1 MAHHALR
8 NPIPW
13 SSRLILNGE
22 ELLNNN
28 GWSECG
34 AEFSPHHM

>member
-13 SSRLILNGE
+13 SSRLIHNGE
-22 ELLNNN
+22 ELLNKN
-28 GWSECG
+28 GW
-34 AEFSPHHM
+34 